1 MNKESL
7 ASKKA
12 MTTKLNSKTIFVGGE
27 SLPTFSAT
35 TKNEIPKKKENNFL
49 KYYIYGQNPLDVFGR
64 G

>member
-1 MNKESL
+1 LNISEINFQSEANTKIN

-35 TKNEIPKKKENNFL
+35 TKNEIPKEHKFV
-49 KYYIYGQNPLDVFGR
+49 KYYIYG
-64 G
+64 

>member
-35 TKNEIPKKKENNFL
+35 TKNEIPKKKENNFV
-49 KYYIYGQNPLDVFGR
+49 KYYIYG
-64 G
+64 

>member
-12 MTTKLNSKTIFVGGE
+12 MTTKLNSRTIFIGGE
-27 SLPTFSAT
+27 SLPTFSVT
-35 TKNEIPKKKENNFL
+35 TKNEIPKENKFV
-49 KYYIYGQNPLDVFGR
+49 KYYIYGSNPLDVFNR